1 MGSTKM
7 MRSVGMLMLVGFLA
21 ACNGA
26 SDLGK
31 SAVPLGD
38 FNLKHNIVVAPK
50 VQKVPLCRELETDVM
65 TTMLQEAVAERF
77 DRYDGNRLYHFGI
90 SIEGYCLA
98 PPGIPVVAAP
108 KSARVIRITVWDDAK
123 NKKLTPKAHQI
134 TVLESLDQGPLVG
147 SGYTKTA
154 EQQFKNLSQNAVKQ
168 IENFLVR
175 ENKEK
180 GWFNGSGTSAKPE
193 TAPVSEDDA
202 VADEAQA
209 ATASADVTVVSNGR

>member
-1 MGSTKM
+1 MDSTKM
-7 MRSVGMLMLVGFLA
+7 MRSVGMLILVGFLA

-50 VQKVPLCRELETDVM
+50 VQKVPLCRALETEVM

-77 DRYDGNRLYHFGI
+77 GRYDGDRLYHFGI

-108 KSARVIRITVWDDAK
+108 KSAMVIRITVWDDAK

-175 ENKEK
+175 ENRAK
-180 GWFNGSGTSAKPE
+180 GWFNGSGTTTKPE
-193 TAPVSEDDA
+193 TPVSVDDA
-202 VADEAQA
+202 VADDAVA
-209 ATASADVTVVSNGR
+209 VTAAVTATAASGGR